1 MKKFFALALC
11 AVLLL
16 GLFACGKK
24 VEVDYEN
31 TEFQDWMYQPET
43 EDETTKKL
51 IAIDTCQYG
60 TLGSSLR
67 QMHATV
73 GLFWLCIAEERE
85 EKLDSYLETM
95 TDTQRDYFSFQWQM
109 RVKHAKKMK
118 AGGDLIAG
126 LLNDAGLRDV
136 TLDFFRIEDVEQ
148 FDAVVMEKLKK
159 HGVTDEWKNHLDET
173 PFTHWELEQF

>member
-1 MKKFFALALC
+1 MKKQIALILC
-11 AVLLL
+11 LAAVLS
-16 GLFACGKK
+16 LFACSKK

-31 TEFQDWMYQPET
+31 TPFQDWMFQPLT
-43 EDETTKKL
+43 EDETTKRL
-51 IAIDTCQYG
+51 MNIDACQYG
-60 TLGSSLR
+60 TAGASLR
-67 QMHATV
+67 QMGV
-73 GLFWLCIAEERE
+73 SVDLFWLCVAEDKE
-85 EKLDSYLETM
+85 EKLDAYLDAM

-159 HGVTDEWKNHLDET
+159 HGVTDAWKNHLDET